1 VGTWSTSGAAR
12 FTNRPALGFGHKAQ
26 GSAADEAISHRF
38 ARTPAASSNASK
50 CGPAPAL
57 TVNEVLAK
65 ESLDQIESE
74 LFEVTEREVCEVF
87 AQNGQE
93 VAKALRLS
101 SMRPALYPA
110 MREAARF
117 STGTS

>member
-26 GSAADEAISHRF
+26 GPAADEAINHGF
-38 ARTPAASSNASK
+38 GRTPTASSNASK
-50 CGPAPAL
+50 CGPALAL
-57 TVNEVLAK
+57 TVNRALAK

-87 AQNGQE
+87 AQKEEE

-101 SMRPALYPA
+101 SIQPALYHA
-110 MREAARF
+110 MSEAARF